1 MVPTRRSPEMTMESI
16 RQSLRILAAVAGVGV
31 TVGVITVP
39 HAETLIEAL
48 ADTYTTNPG
57 LQAQRA
63 RLRAVD
69 EQVPQALSN
78 WRPSVTVSSRYTLS
92 ETQRR
97 GLVDVDTRSN
107 QHSVQLNLSQPLFR
121 GFRTQAAT
129 ARAEQ
134 RVAAERARLLST
146 EQRILFEAISSYM
159 NVVRERAVLELN
171 QSNVD
176 VLRRQLEATEDR
188 FRVGELTRTDVAQ
201 AQSRLQRAVAEQVNA
216 RGNLTSATAAYVN
229 VVGHTPGDLAFPE
242 LPGDTPPTEQEA
254 TDAAR
259 SDNPDVVAADFDERA
274 ARRDVDL
281 VRGELYPTLS
291 LNGTLSHSLEMDG
304 PDTQVNT
311 ESLTANLSVPLYQS
325 GGVYS
330 RLRAA
335 KQTSSQRLSLFM
347 NAQREAVE
355 RATRAW
361 ENLQT
366 ALANIEAFE
375 SEVRAQEIAH
385 EGVQE
390 EARVGARTI
399 LDVLDAQQELLDS
412 RVSLVRVQRDAN
424 VASYEL
430 FSAVG
435 RLTAQDLSLP
445 VDRYDYSAYFD
456 NVRNRWF
463 GANID

>member
-1 MVPTRRSPEMTMESI
+1 MNST
-16 RQSLRILAAVAGVGV
+16 RQSLRVLAAVAGIGV
-31 TVGVITVP
+31 TVGVITAP
-39 HAETLIEAL
+39 NAETLIEAL
-48 ADTYTTNPG
+48 VDTYNSNPG

-69 EQVPQALSN
+69 EQVPQALAN
-78 WRPSVTVSSRYTLS
+78 WRPTVTVASRYTLA

-97 GLVDVDTRSN
+97 AIVDVDSKSNLRSI
-107 QHSVQLNLSQPLFR
+107 QLNLSQPLFR
-121 GFRTQAAT
+121 GFRTQAVT

-134 RVAAERARLLST
+134 RVVAERARLLSN
-146 EQRILFEAISSYM
+146 EQSVLFEAVTAYM
-159 NVVRERAVLELN
+159 NVVRERAVLEFN
-171 QSNVD
+171 QSNVE

-216 RGNLTSATAAYVN
+216 QGDLTSAIADYVN
-229 VVGHTPGDLAFPE
+229 VVGHPPGDLGFAE
-242 LPGDTPPTEQEA
+242 LPTDTPTTEQEA

-274 ARRDVDL
+274 ARKDVDL

-291 LNGTLSHSLEMDG
+291 LNGTLLHSLEKDG
-304 PDTQVNT
+304 PNT
-311 ESLTANLSVPLYQS
+311 EITTESITANLSVPLYQS
-325 GGVYS
+325 GSVYS

-347 NAQREAVE
+347 DAQREAVE

-390 EARVGARTI
+390 EARVGARTV

-435 RLTAQDLSLP
+435 RLTAEDLSLP
-445 VDRYDYSAYFD
+445 VETYDYTSYFGRI
-456 NVRNRWF
+456 RNRWF
-463 GANID
+463 GANIN

>member
-1 MVPTRRSPEMTMESI
+1 MESI

-291 LNGTLSHSLEMDG
+291 LNGALSHSLEMDG